1 MSRLEVRQLRKRFG
15 GLVAVDDVSF
25 SVEPGECVGLIG
37 PNGAGK
43 TTVFSLI
50 AGETEPTSGSVCLD
64 GRAIDRLPAYRRGRL
79 GVARTY
85 QRLEVFPDM
94 TVLDHLLVAQLAHRG
109 SSGIVR
115 DLLGRGSPTATEV
128 GRAEGVLQQVGLEAE
143 ADRVVASLSLGTCR
157 LVELARALVTSPI
170 LLLAD
175 EPSSGLDVEESASM
189 GALLG
194 RLRDEGL
201 AIVLVE
207 HDLDLVAQ
215 VCDRAVVMDLG
226 RVIAVGPVS
235 DALGDEAVRAAY
247 LGDAR

>member
-1 MSRLEVRQLRKRFG
+1 VSRLEVRQLRKRFG